1 MNGEDQADLTLEFN
15 HHKSIDKS
23 ETWRKYLSPN
33 RITLRDAQAFSAEFV
48 GTFFLALTI
57 ATTKVSTAPGG
68 APFAIGMVLVG
79 LVYTTAPI
87 SGGQLNPAVTIGL
100 VVRRKLQLFEA
111 LYCIVSQIAG
121 AFVAGGVSYALY
133 NYNWDNVG
141 YPAVADDDRRPQAFV
156 AELLQT
162 FCLVMV
168 VLNTGTTKAQ
178 ADNSYYGIAIGFVV
192 LSGALVIGNVSG
204 ACFNPAV
211 AMLTLLQGDFNDL
224 WVFLVAPLIGGALA
238 GLVFQITNPSEMEVE
253 IEGDGEKE
261 MPQDGISE
269 NEEPHSAVLK
279 PQSSSYHN
287 PEGDISRTIA
297 MLTNEFLGTF
307 FLTWTV
313 ALAVNNASALDGFI
327 AVGAIIVS
335 IAYSGGAI
343 SGSHYNPAVSLA
355 VYLRGLKEAPGLMRA
370 TDLLL
375 YIVVQTAAAFAGT
388 GMAAYAHGSGHGL
401 SCPTVNDTGHSVFGD
416 LSAEFL
422 FTFLLLITVLNVG
435 TAEEVAGNSYFGIA
449 IGFVIIAGQI
459 AVADISGSVLNPAV
473 AIALPLI
480 GGCGH
485 HWDFWIYLTAEF
497 LAAPAAAIVYVFWY
511 YKRGKEKNNDNYV
524 SEDGTSET
532 NTGAGDWKSTSKA
545 IHFNDGKECLLSAF

>member
-168 VLNTGTTKAQ
+168 VLNTGTTK
-178 ADNSYYGIAIGFVV
+178 V
-192 LSGALVIGNVSG
+192 
-204 ACFNPAV
+204 
-211 AMLTLLQGDFNDL
+211 
-224 WVFLVAPLIGGALA
+224 
-238 GLVFQITNPSEMEVE
+238 
-253 IEGDGEKE
+253 
-261 MPQDGISE
+261 
-269 NEEPHSAVLK
+269 
-279 PQSSSYHN
+279 
-287 PEGDISRTIA
+287 
-297 MLTNEFLGTF
+297 
-307 FLTWTV
+307 
-313 ALAVNNASALDGFI
+313 
-327 AVGAIIVS
+327 
-335 IAYSGGAI
+335 
-343 SGSHYNPAVSLA
+343 
-355 VYLRGLKEAPGLMRA
+355 
-370 TDLLL
+370 
-375 YIVVQTAAAFAGT
+375 
-388 GMAAYAHGSGHGL
+388 
-401 SCPTVNDTGHSVFGD
+401 
-416 LSAEFL
+416 
-422 FTFLLLITVLNVG
+422 
-435 TAEEVAGNSYFGIA
+435 
-449 IGFVIIAGQI
+449 
-459 AVADISGSVLNPAV
+459 
-473 AIALPLI
+473 
-480 GGCGH
+480 
-485 HWDFWIYLTAEF
+485 
-497 LAAPAAAIVYVFWY
+497 
-511 YKRGKEKNNDNYV
+511 
-524 SEDGTSET
+524 
-532 NTGAGDWKSTSKA
+532 
-545 IHFNDGKECLLSAF
+545 